1 MAHLEEM
8 PLFPLHTVLF
18 PYAQMRLHVFEERYR
33 EMVRF
38 CTEFDRPFGVVLIR
52 HGEEVGET
60 AEPYMVGTAA
70 RIQQVQTFDDGRMD
84 IQIYGERRFRVRKF
98 DESKPY
104 LVGMVEPVVEV
115 EPEEPERLD
124 ALTIKSEE
132 CFRLWIEG
140 QLSREDLAVQV
151 VFPQDPL
158 QVSFLIADYMPLE
171 NSQKQIMLE
180 TTDTAERLAS
190 LIPILEQ
197 QMRDQTDMAF
207 RVTTDTLKEWMNPN

>member
-1 MAHLEEM
+1 
-8 PLFPLHTVLF
+8 
-18 PYAQMRLHVFEERYR
+18 
-33 EMVRF
+33 MVRF

-52 HGEEVGET
+52 HGSEVGDG

-84 IQIYGERRFRVRKF
+84 IQVYGERRFRVRKF

-104 LVGMVEPVVEV
+104 LVGMVEPVVELEV
-115 EPEEPERLD
+115 TETERVD
-124 ALTIKSEE
+124 ALTIKAEE
-132 CFRLWIEG
+132 CFRIWIEG
-140 QLSREDLAVQV
+140 QLSREDLSVQV

-180 TTDTAERLAS
+180 TTDTADRLAA
-190 LIPILEQ
+190 LIPVLEQ
-197 QMRDQTDMAF
+197 QMRENAQAAF
-207 RVTTDTLKEWMNPN
+207 PVTIDTLKEWITPN